1 VFARREARGRSPR
14 YEQLAE
20 SVADDPVVLSF
31 LEELPRGKRQP
42 NLLFAA
48 ARFLLGEPPDAGSLR
63 TLVTSRRADLTA
75 EILARRTQT
84 NEPLRCATLLP
95 ALAAVPGPLA
105 LIEVGASAGLTLLP
119 DRYSY
124 DYAGHLIRGTDPLAP
139 VLRCEPRGPVP
150 LPREVPKV
158 AWRTGLD
165 LNPLDVTSDD
175 GTRWLECL
183 MWPGETDRAERLAE
197 AIATARRDPPTVFRG
212 DLLADITGLVRSAPG
227 GCTLVVYHSA
237 VLAYV
242 DEAVR
247 REFAAVLRDLGVVW
261 LSNEAPGVVPCGRVG
276 GDDEFVLIR
285 DGATALARTDPHGAW
300 VRWLQLQEL
309 SHGLPAVLV
318 VPAHGHDLGRLDHR
332 PPGLSFHPDQA
343 VRADFHARQLV
354 VLGRGEPHLAT
365 PAEDKQDGPR
375 LADEGL
381 EQVTDRLAG
390 HEPPPARHHAPPAA
404 PASAARPQRC
414 PIAG

>member
-1 VFARREARGRSPR
+1 MAMGGHDLRVGIADNYRVFARQEARGRSPR
-14 YEQLAE
+14 YERLAE
-20 SVADDPVVLSF
+20 SVADDPVVLRF

-63 TLVTSRRADLTA
+63 TLVTSSRDDLTA

-124 DYAGHLIRGTDPLAP
+124 DYAGHVVSGTDPLAP

-158 AWRTGLD
+158 AWRAGLD

-175 GTRWLECL
+175 DTRWLECL
-183 MWPGETDRAERLAE
+183 VWPGEAGRAERLAA
-197 AIATARRDPPTVFRG
+197 AIAAARRDPPAVLRG
-212 DLLADITGLVRSAPG
+212 DLLAGISALVRSAPG
-227 GCTLVVYHSA
+227 GCRVVVYHSA

-247 REFAAVLRDLGVVW
+247 REFAAVLRELGVVW
-261 LSNEAPGVVPCGRVG
+261 LSNEAPGVVPCASAVG
-276 GDDEFVLIR
+276 GEGFVLVR
-285 DGATALARTDPHGAW
+285 DGAMPLARTDPHGSW

-309 SHGLPAVLV
+309 SHRLPAVLV

-332 PPGLSFHPDQA
+332 PAGLSFHPDQA
-343 VRADFHARQLV
+343 VLADFHTRQLV
-354 VLGRGEPHLAT
+354 VLRRGEPHLAT
-365 PAEDKQDGPR
+365 PAQDKQDSPR

-381 EQVTDRLAG
+381 E
-390 HEPPPARHHAPPAA
+390 
-404 PASAARPQRC
+404 
-414 PIAG
+414 